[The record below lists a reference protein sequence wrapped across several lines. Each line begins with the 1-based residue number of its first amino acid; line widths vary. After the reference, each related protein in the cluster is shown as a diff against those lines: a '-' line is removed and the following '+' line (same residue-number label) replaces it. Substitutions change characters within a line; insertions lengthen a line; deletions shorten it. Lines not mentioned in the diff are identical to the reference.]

1 MLLTDEEIAL
11 WLHIADEP
19 ISFARAIESA
29 VLKKLNAQEPD
40 AWQIRNGLCH
50 AGIRGN
56 QLDAELTAANMQKC
70 HDLGGSLA
78 AFNVRPLYAHPL
90 PPDDVVRD
98 AERLDWIQANCRCDP
113 MMDGQ
118 HKWWPTNF
126 NKCLTGPSIRDAI
139 DAAMKEMK

>member
-1 MLLTDEEIAL
+1 MLLTDEQIAEICVDISL
-11 WLHIADEP
+11 DTSCDIAY
-19 ISFARAIESA
+19 ARAIESA
-29 VLKKLNAQEPD
+29 VLKKLNAQEPV

-90 PPDDVVRD
+90 PPADVVRD
-98 AERLDWIQANCRCDP
+98 AER
-113 MMDGQ
+113 DGV
-118 HKWWPTNF
+118 F
-126 NKCLTGPSIRDAI
+126 AEEIR
-139 DAAMKEMK
+139 AME

>member
-1 MLLTDEEIAL
+1 MLEK
-11 WLHIADEP
+11 
-19 ISFARAIESA
+19 
-29 VLKKLNAQEPD
+29 LKSREPD

-90 PPDDVVRD
+90 PPDDVVLVR
-98 AERLDWIQANCRCDP
+98 
-113 MMDGQ
+113 
-118 HKWWPTNF
+118 
-126 NKCLTGPSIRDAI
+126 
-139 DAAMKEMK
+139 

>member
-1 MLLTDEEIAL
+1 MLLTDKQIAEICVDISL
-11 WLHIADEP
+11 DTSCDIAYV
-19 ISFARAIESA
+19 RAIESA
-29 VLKKLNAQEPD
+29 VLKKLNEQEPV

-90 PPDDVVRD
+90 QPGDVVRD
-98 AERLDWIQANCRCDP
+98 PRAAELEAALRECREVLMHYQYGKSRYKEPAD
-113 MMDGQ
+113 
-118 HKWWPTNF
+118 KAIA
-126 NKCLTGPSIRDAI
+126 KI
-139 DAAMKEMK
+139 DAVLK

>member
-1 MLLTDEEIAL
+1 MFLTDDEFEELQNMEFSQNDWL
-11 WLHIADEP
+11 W
-19 ISFARAIESA
+19 FYTQA
-29 VLKKLNAQEPD
+29 VENKLLEKLKAQEPD

-56 QLDAELTAANMQKC
+56 QLAAELTAANMQKC

-98 AERLDWIQANCRCDP
+98 AARYKWLRDEINEMSEIRVINSTWEHLDA
-113 MMDGQ
+113 
-118 HKWWPTNF
+118 
-126 NKCLTGPSIRDAI
+126 AI